1 MKAVSCFP
9 ALSAMPDKH
18 NQRVL
23 LRGKANEEQMQHGG
37 TAKIVANQP
46 ASQSGRQSVRRLITY
61 SLPLVPSLINAHNQ
75 KAAQSAQ
82 AKPLATG
89 SQQPSAA
96 TYLSHDYRI
105 PITCSNVVVVCAT
118 LTWDTL
124 LHDIASNQNL
134 MVQKASMDVRL
145 ARTKSRTQLWHQKP
159 TNEPTRAAT
168 TTRRRGKKAYKLQ
181 HNLQAEQP

>member
-1 MKAVSCFP
+1 MKSKC
-9 ALSAMPDKH
+9 
-18 NQRVL
+18 NI
-23 LRGKANEEQMQHGG
+23 GG
-37 TAKIVANQP
+37 TAKIVANQHRL
-46 ASQSGRQSVRRLITY
+46 AGSQSGSQATHHIPSLRPALTA

-75 KAAQSAQ
+75 KAAQSTQ

-159 TNEPTRAAT
+159 TNEGCNNNKNEKRQKSVQVAA
-168 TTRRRGKKAYKLQ
+168 
-181 HNLQAEQP
+181 

>member
-18 NQRVL
+18 NQRVQ

-37 TAKIVANQP
+37 TGKSVANQ
-46 ASQSGRQSVRRLITY
+46 AARQAVRQSVMRLITY
-61 SLPLVPSLINAHNQ
+61 SCFAPAVTSSLPYVLSLVNAHNQ
-75 KAAQSAQ
+75 KAAQLAQ

-89 SQQPSAA
+89 SHQPSAA

-105 PITCSNVVVVCAT
+105 PITCSNMVVCAA
-118 LTWDTL
+118 LTWGTL

-134 MVQKASMDVRL
+134 MVQ
-145 ARTKSRTQLWHQKP
+145 
-159 TNEPTRAAT
+159 
-168 TTRRRGKKAYKLQ
+168 
-181 HNLQAEQP
+181 

>member
-1 MKAVSCFP
+1 MKSKC
-9 ALSAMPDKH
+9 
-18 NQRVL
+18 NI
-23 LRGKANEEQMQHGG
+23 GG

-61 SLPLVPSLINAHNQ
+61 SLFAPALTASLPLVPSLINAHNQ

-105 PITCSNVVVVCAT
+105 PITCSNVVVCAT

-159 TNEPTRAAT
+159 TNEGCNNNKNEKRQKSVQVAA
-168 TTRRRGKKAYKLQ
+168 
-181 HNLQAEQP
+181 

>member
-1 MKAVSCFP
+1 MKSKC
-9 ALSAMPDKH
+9 
-18 NQRVL
+18 NT
-23 LRGKANEEQMQHGG
+23 GG

-46 ASQSGRQSVRRLITY
+46 ASQSGRQSVSHAVGRLITY
-61 SLPLVPSLINAHNQ
+61 SLFAPALTASLPLIPSLINAHNQ

-159 TNEPTRAAT
+159 TNEGCNNSNNNSKKRQKSVQVAA
-168 TTRRRGKKAYKLQ
+168 
-181 HNLQAEQP
+181 